1 MFARPGEN
9 VSIKLIHIDEES
21 MINKGD
27 VITSRDSP
35 MPVTTVIEADIKL
48 FKLLDHKQVFT
59 KGYTCVMHLHT
70 IMVDCTV
77 TELIS
82 LQVKEKASGQKEA
95 KMWPKFI
102 KSYTYCRVRIETTN
116 PIAVEKYDS
125 IPYFARFT
133 LRDEGKTIAAGKIL
147 KYKPLNASPILKVI
161 LQGDVTAKI
170 SKVSKAE
177 G

>member
-1 MFARPGEN
+1 
-9 VSIKLIHIDEES
+9 
-21 MINKGD
+21 
-27 VITSRDSP
+27 
-35 MPVTTVIEADIKL
+35 
-48 FKLLDHKQVFT
+48 
-59 KGYTCVMHLHT
+59 MHLHT

-82 LQVKEKASGQKEA
+82 LQEKDKASGQKEA

-102 KSYTYCRVRIETTN
+102 KSYTYCRVRIETAN

-147 KYKPLNASPILKVI
+147 KYKPLNSAPKLKVV
-161 LQGDVTAKI
+161 LQVGEPAEE
-170 SKVSKAE
+170 SKVSEAKW
-177 G
+177 

>member
-1 MFARPGEN
+1 MEFARPGEN
-9 VSIKLIHIDEES
+9 VSIKLIHIDDES

-27 VITSRDSP
+27 VITSRDSS

-48 FKLLDHKQVFT
+48 FKLLDYKQVFT

-82 LQVKEKASGQKEA
+82 LQEKDKVSGQKEA
-95 KMWPKFI
+95 KMRPNFVN
-102 KSYTYCRVRIETTN
+102 SYIYCRVRIETAN

-125 IPYFARFT
+125 IPYFARFI

-147 KYKPLNASPILKVI
+147 KYKPQNEQPNL
-161 LQGDVTAKI
+161 
-170 SKVSKAE
+170 
-177 G
+177 